1 MNECSSPLK
10 GFKIKYIYP
19 NPKCPKLY
27 LTWIRRH
34 FLKFQSKSRILIYS
48 QFSLFAVVMLYKV
61 AANTEPLLLGEIHR
75 FPRASKSQHL
85 QSQIKHDVSS
95 VPEEKRHRFSGS
107 FLRLWD
113 PVPPPLS
120 PRFSFHHILLQHCPT
135 FIPPSQLTNVLLILP
150 GRR

>member
-85 QSQIKHDVSS
+85 QSINILCVFLFKIKTMVKCGD
-95 VPEEKRHRFSGS
+95 
-107 FLRLWD
+107 
-113 PVPPPLS
+113 
-120 PRFSFHHILLQHCPT
+120 T
-135 FIPPSQLTNVLLILP
+135 LP
-150 GRR
+150 GPSGWKCFSLFHFPKR

>member
-85 QSQIKHDVSS
+85 QSINILCV
-95 VPEEKRHRFSGS
+95 
-107 FLRLWD
+107 FLFKDTLIYTVD
-113 PVPPPLS
+113 S
-120 PRFSFHHILLQHCPT
+120 
-135 FIPPSQLTNVLLILP
+135 LILNSWSTVIKLRCEQNLSNNCNLKYSIFLVSVNTSEFSP
-150 GRR
+150 